1 MTLSNW
7 RSALNWL
14 WWWMVLVLL
23 HGSWLLLV
31 ELWLLL
37 LLWHDVSHW
46 LLLLDLSILRLLD
59 DLNWLV
65 VHWLL
70 NELFDLLNWLLN
82 NSFLG
87 WSGLHHLLF

>member
-1 MTLSNW
+1 
-7 RSALNWL
+7 
-14 WWWMVLVLL
+14 MVLVLL

-31 ELWLLL
+31 ELWLLLL

>member
-1 MTLSNW
+1 
-7 RSALNWL
+7 
-14 WWWMVLVLL
+14 MVLVLL

-46 LLLLDLSILRLLD
+46 LLLLDLSILRLLY

-65 VHWLL
+65 VNWLL